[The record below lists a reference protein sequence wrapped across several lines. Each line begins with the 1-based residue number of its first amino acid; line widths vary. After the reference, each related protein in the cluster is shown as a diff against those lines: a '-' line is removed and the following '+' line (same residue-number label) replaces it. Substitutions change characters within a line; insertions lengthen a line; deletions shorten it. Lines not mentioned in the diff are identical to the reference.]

1 MRPRKR
7 TWVLALFL
15 VATAVTAVV
24 EVRLYHAIQEQA
36 TRDEAQVAG
45 AIVVFG
51 AAEYNGIPSP
61 VLKARLDQA
70 LRLEERGL
78 APLVVT
84 TGGSGGD
91 LHYTEAGV
99 GSDYLIQQGVAEQ
112 KILTEPSGETT
123 LQSVRAVSQL
133 LQQRGAKTCVAVSD
147 GFHLYRVKL
156 LFRAHGIT
164 AYGSPAANSP
174 ISEDPIQLT
183 LHTLRE
189 TAICSLWYLRV
200 RQ

>member
-1 MRPRKR
+1 MRPRER

-15 VATAVTAVV
+15 VATAVAAVV

-70 LRLEERGL
+70 LRLEERVL

-91 LHYTEAGV
+91 LRYTEAGV

-133 LQQRGAKTCVAVSD
+133 LQQRGAKTCLAVSD

-164 AYGSPAANSP
+164 AYGSPAENSP